1 MLEIAIDL
9 SEEQQKRLAEIARA
23 NGKTTDQLVHEAV
36 DRLITPEETDPL
48 RADDEE
54 EGRGGG
60 DPKSKAL
67 GKPGFP
73 NGDRLE
79 KMRQGRGIWKDRQD
93 LPSLEELRRESNRY
107 S

>member
-9 SEEQQKRLAEIARA
+9 SEEQQKRLGEIARA
-23 NGKTTDQLVHEAV
+23 TGKTPDQLIQEAV
-36 DRLITPEETDPL
+36 DRFIT
-48 RADDEE
+48 
-54 EGRGGG
+54 GY
-60 DPKSKAL
+60 
-67 GKPGFP
+67 P